1 MVWFCL
7 PIIAMGMPEG
17 AGSSNPFKSQGY
29 FDKGCNWKFFLAV
42 GKEKMDTLYPFSD
55 IHMDTKYSV
64 F

>member
-1 MVWFCL
+1 
-7 PIIAMGMPEG
+7 MGMPEG